1 MKLLAFLERFDH
13 HNYRFLCGAVIRH
26 GHGHH
31 HGGVAAAL
39 GQIGARTEILSI
51 GCDHPFPAALT
62 VEMAGKIRSP
72 GRVQTIHLRH
82 GHDGFIWRRAYSAPG
97 FCSCLTLL
105 SLKALLLG
113 CVAKLDGISR
123 HAIDQS
129 FLSGY

>member
-1 MKLLAFLERFDH
+1 MKLLEFLKRFDH
-13 HNYRFLCGAVIRH
+13 HSYRLLSRAMIRH
-26 GHGHH
+26 HLGRH
-31 HGGVAAAL
+31 HGGVAAAI

-51 GCDHPFPAALT
+51 GCDRPFPAALM

-82 GHDGFIWRRAYSAPG
+82 SHDGFLWRRAYSAPG
-97 FCSCLTLL
+97 FGSCLTLL

-113 CVAKLDGISR
+113 CLAKLDGFSR
-123 HAIDQS
+123 RAIDQS

>member
-39 GQIGARTEILSI
+39 GPIWDRTEILSI

-72 GRVQTIHLRH
+72 GRLQTINLRH

-97 FCSCLTLL
+97 FCSCLPLL
-105 SLKALLLG
+105 NLEALLVGECRPTRWHQQAL
-113 CVAKLDGISR
+113 
-123 HAIDQS
+123 IDQS
-129 FLSGY
+129 F